1 LKNIISINLNYYYNS
16 NKMFT
21 TTDINS
27 FVDAIHAINKK
38 DGNRIISTI
47 TGGAFSSIG
56 YLMSRPGASSSI
68 LQLNCPY
75 AQEATI
81 KYMEEPTESF
91 ASLKAAN
98 ELSITSLNQCRDLL
112 EQKYTFI
119 GVGVTAALATNRW
132 LKGDHRMHIVITTDI
147 NRFTFSLNL
156 YKGNPETPENLFRTR
171 AQEDELCGKLV
182 IFSIA
187 YICKIIP
194 LTFFDTLIQENFL
207 NIMDKYDF
215 HNELF
220 HNPIHRLLHSKI
232 PEICDLRH
240 EIVNS
245 VLVVDGKYFVNPSL
259 KNIVMLP
266 GSFNPLHDGH
276 ISMLQNACALNHT
289 DGIFEM
295 CVVNADKPP
304 LSSDEIIAR
313 IATFNSKPVVLT
325 NAPLFTDKDK
335 LFPGVSYAI
344 GVDTVIRL
352 MNPKYTHGDR
362 DLMFENILKMTF
374 SNTKFYVGSRLV
386 HSAGITKNFPLKL
399 KDDDILRLTNI
410 MFIIPNIL
418 HKNFIEIDDD
428 KNAHLC
434 SSVLRSS

>member
-1 LKNIISINLNYYYNS
+1 
-16 NKMFT
+16 MFT

-27 FVDAIHAINKK
+27 FVDAIHATNKK
-38 DGNRIISTI
+38 DGNRFVITT
-47 TGGAFSSIG
+47 TGGAFSSG
-56 YLMSRPGASSSI
+56 SYLMSRPSASSTVV
-68 LQLNCPY
+68 QLNGPY
-75 AQEATI
+75 AQEATL
-81 KYMEEPTESF
+81 KFMEEPTESF

-98 ELSITSLNQCRDLL
+98 ELSITSLKQCRDLL
-112 EQKYTFI
+112 HEEMNKYTFI

-156 YKGNPETPENLFRTR
+156 YKGHPPDPETPEKLFRTR
-171 AQEDELCGKLV
+171 TQEDELCGKLV
-182 IFSIA
+182 IFAIA
-187 YICKIIP
+187 YMCKIIP
-194 LTFFDTLIQENFL
+194 LTFFQTLIQDNFL

-215 HNELF
+215 HDEVF
-220 HNPIHRLLHSKI
+220 HNPILRLLHSKI
-232 PEICDLRH
+232 PEISDLRY
-240 EIVNS
+240 EVVNS
-245 VLVVDGKYFVNPSL
+245 VLVADGKYIINPTL
-259 KNIVMLP
+259 KNIVLLP
-266 GSFNPLHDGH
+266 GSFNPMHDGH
-276 ISMLQNACALNHT
+276 ISMLQNACTLNHT
-289 DGIFEM
+289 DGMFEM

-304 LSSDEIIAR
+304 LSFNEIIAR

-325 NAPLFTDKDK
+325 NAPLFADKNK

-410 MFIIPNIL
+410 IFIIPNIL

>member
-1 LKNIISINLNYYYNS
+1 MFNS
-16 NKMFT
+16 

-27 FVDAIHAINKK
+27 FVDAIHATNKK

-47 TGGAFSSIG
+47 TGGAFSSIS

-98 ELSITSLNQCRDLL
+98 ELSITSLKQCRDLL

-156 YKGNPETPENLFRTR
+156 YKGHPPDPETPEKLFRTR

-194 LTFFDTLIQENFL
+194 LTFFENLIQENFL

-215 HNELF
+215 NDEVF
-220 HNPIHRLLHSKI
+220 NNPIFRLLNSKI
-232 PEICDLRH
+232 PEISDLRH
-240 EIVNS
+240 EVVNS
-245 VLVVDGKYFVNPSL
+245 VLVVDDKYIINPTL
-259 KNIVMLP
+259 KNIVILP
-266 GSFNPLHDGH
+266 GSFNPIHDGH

-304 LSSDEIIAR
+304 LSFDEIIAR

-344 GVDTVIRL
+344 GVDTAIRL
-352 MNPKYTHGDR
+352 INPKYTHGDG
-362 DLMFENILKMTF
+362 DLMIENILKMTF
-374 SNTKFYVGSRLV
+374 NNTKFYVGSRLFS
-386 HSAGITKNFPLKL
+386 SASVSKDFALKL
-399 KDDDILRLTNI
+399 KDDELLRLTDI
-410 MFIIPNIL
+410 MLYIPNIL
-418 HKNFIEIDDD
+418 HKYFVEITHNE
-428 KNAHLC
+428 NAHL
-434 SSVLRSS
+434 SSSALRN